1 MKKQIANELIDF
13 IYESP
18 TAYNAVETLK
28 TWLTK
33 EGFKEIKSS
42 DKWKLK
48 VQGKYFVEKNNS
60 GLVAFE
66 VGEGNVA
73 EHGFKLIGAHT
84 DAPGFRIKPSADMIA
99 EKNYMKLNSEV
110 YGGPILNT
118 WFDRPLGLAGRVT
131 LVSENP
137 LKPVSKII
145 NINKPVMII
154 PNVAIHMNRDI
165 NNGVKINAQKDTLP
179 LLALVNEEMEK
190 DNFLLNLLASEMN
203 VKVEDILD
211 FELMPYEYQKGSI
224 IGVNED
230 FISTGR
236 LDNLA
241 MIQAGTK
248 ALIDAKIKNGVNV
261 MLCYDNEEV
270 GSRTKQGADSPFF
283 TEVLERIV
291 LSLGGNREDLFR
303 AVANSFLISAD
314 LAHAVH
320 PNAGEKHDPIVRPL
334 MGKGPVIKIA
344 ASQSYSTDSESAAVY
359 EMICR
364 KAGVPVQRFVNRSD
378 VRGGS
383 TLGPIAS
390 SHLAVR
396 TVDMGTAVLA
406 MHSIRELGSVD
417 DHVSCIKSFTEFY
430 NL

>member
-28 TWLTK
+28 VWLGK
-33 EGFKEIKSS
+33 ENFKEIKAE
-42 DKWKLK
+42 DKWSLE
-48 VQGKYFVEKNNS
+48 VGGKYFVTKNNS

-66 VGEGNVA
+66 VGAGDIA
-73 EHGFKLIGAHT
+73 EHGFKMIGAHT
-84 DAPGFRIKPSADMIA
+84 DAPGFRIKPNPEIKV
-99 EKNYMKLNSEV
+99 EKHYVKLNTEV
-110 YGGPILNT
+110 YGGPILST

-131 LVSENP
+131 LMSENP
-137 LKPVSKII
+137 VKPVSKIV

-154 PNVAIHMNRDI
+154 PNLAIHMNRDV
-165 NNGVKINAQKDTLP
+165 NNGVKINPQKDTQP
-179 LLALVNEEMEK
+179 LIALINEELEK
-190 DNFLLNLLASEMN
+190 DNLLLNLLAKEL
-203 VKVEDILD
+203 KVEVKDILD
-211 FELMPYEYQKGSI
+211 FELMPYEFQKGSI
-224 IGVNED
+224 IGLNKE

-291 LSLGGNREDLFR
+291 LCLGGGKEDFFR
-303 AVANSFLISAD
+303 AIANSFLISAD
-314 LAHAVH
+314 LAHALH
-320 PNAGEKHDPIVRPL
+320 PNSPEKHDPVVKPL
-334 MGKGPVIKIA
+334 MGKGPVIKSA
-344 ASQSYSTDSESAAVY
+344 ASQSYSTDSEGAAIY
-359 EMICR
+359 EMVCK

-383 TLGPIAS
+383 TIGPIAAA
-390 SHLAVR
+390 HLAVR

-406 MHSIRELGSVD
+406 MHSIRELGSVE
-417 DHVSCIKSFTEFY
+417 DHVNVIKSFTEFY

>member
-190 DNFLLNLLASEMN
+190 DNFLLNLLASEIN

>member
-42 DKWKLK
+42 DKWELK

>member
-42 DKWKLK
+42 DKWELK

-344 ASQSYSTDSESAAVY
+344 ASQSYSTDSESAAIY

>member
-131 LVSENP
+131 LVSENS

-179 LLALVNEEMEK
+179 LLALVTEEMEK

-270 GSRTKQGADSPFF
+270 GSRTRSEEHTSELQ
-283 TEVLERIV
+283 
-291 LSLGGNREDLFR
+291 
-303 AVANSFLISAD
+303 
-314 LAHAVH
+314 
-320 PNAGEKHDPIVRPL
+320 
-334 MGKGPVIKIA
+334 
-344 ASQSYSTDSESAAVY
+344 SQ
-359 EMICR
+359 R
-364 KAGVPVQRFVNRSD
+364 
-378 VRGGS
+378 
-383 TLGPIAS
+383 
-390 SHLAVR
+390 
-396 TVDMGTAVLA
+396 
-406 MHSIRELGSVD
+406 
-417 DHVSCIKSFTEFY
+417 
-430 NL
+430 

>member
-42 DKWKLK
+42 DKWELK

-291 LSLGGNREDLFR
+291 LSLGGSREDLFR

>member
-13 IYESP
+13 IYSSP
-18 TAYNAVETLK
+18 TAYNAVETIK

-33 EGFKEIKSS
+33 EGFTEIKSA
-42 DKWKLK
+42 DKWNLSEG
-48 VQGKYFVEKNNS
+48 GKYFVEKNNS
-60 GLVAFE
+60 GLVAFT

-73 EHGFKLIGAHT
+73 EEGFKLIGAHT
-84 DAPGFRIKPSADMIA
+84 DAPGFRIKPNADMKV
-99 EKNYMKLNSEV
+99 EKNYIKLNTEV
-110 YGGPILNT
+110 YGGPIMST

-137 LKPVSKII
+137 LKPESRII

-154 PNVAIHMNRDI
+154 PNVAIHMNREI
-165 NNGVKINAQKDTLP
+165 NKGFNINAQKDTLP
-179 LLALVNEEMEK
+179 LLGLINEEMEK
-190 DNFLLNLLASEMN
+190 DNYLLNLLADEMN

-211 FELMPYEYQKGSI
+211 FELMPYEFAKGSI
-224 IGVNED
+224 IGLNEE

-241 MIQAGTK
+241 MIQAGLK
-248 ALIDAKIKNGVNV
+248 ALVDAKVKRGVNV

-291 LSLGGNREDLFR
+291 LSLGGDREDLFR
-303 AVANSFLISAD
+303 AIANSFLISAD

-320 PNAGEKHDPIVRPL
+320 PNAPEKHDPVVRPM

-344 ASQSYSTDSESAAVY
+344 ASQSYSTDSEGAATF
-359 EMICR
+359 EMIAR
-364 KAGVPVQRFVNRSD
+364 KAGVSVQRCVNRSD

-383 TLGPIAS
+383 TIGPIAA
-390 SHLAVR
+390 SHLAVK
-396 TVDMGTAVLA
+396 TVDMGNAVLA
-406 MHSIRELGSVD
+406 MHSIRELGSVE
-417 DHVSCIKSFTEFY
+417 DHANCIKVFTQFY

>member
-13 IYESP
+13 IYDSP
-18 TAYNAVETLK
+18 TAYNAVETLRA
-28 TWLTK
+28 WLIK
-33 EGFKEIKSS
+33 EGFIEIKSS
-42 DKWKLK
+42 DRWNLLEG
-48 VQGKYFVEKNNS
+48 GKYFVDKNNS
-60 GLVAFE
+60 GLVAFT
-66 VGEGNVA
+66 VGSGNVA

-84 DAPGFRIKPSADMIA
+84 DAPGFRIKPSPDMKV
-99 EKNYMKLNSEV
+99 EKNYVKLNTEV

-118 WFDRPLGLAGRVT
+118 WFDRPLGIAGRVT

-154 PNVAIHMNRDI
+154 PNVAIHMNREI
-165 NNGVKINAQKDTLP
+165 NNGIKINPQKDTLP
-179 LLALVNEEMEK
+179 LLALMNEEMEK
-190 DNFLLNLLASEMN
+190 ENYLLTLLADEMG

-224 IGVNED
+224 IGLNEE

-248 ALIDAKIKNGVNV
+248 ALVDAKVKNGVNV

-283 TEVLERIV
+283 PEVLERIV
-291 LSLGGNREDLFR
+291 LSLGGDREDLFR

-314 LAHAVH
+314 LAHAIH
-320 PNAGEKHDPIVRPL
+320 PNATEKHDPVVRPM

-344 ASQSYSTDSESAAVY
+344 ASQSYSTDSEGAATF
-359 EMICR
+359 EMVAR
-364 KAGVPVQRFVNRSD
+364 KADVSVQRFVNRSD

-383 TLGPIAS
+383 TIGPIAA
-390 SHLAVR
+390 SHLAVK
-396 TVDMGTAVLA
+396 TVDMGNAVLA

-417 DHVSCIKSFTEFY
+417 DHADCIKVFTEFF

>member
-1 MKKQIANELIDF
+1 MRNQYANELIDF

-28 TWLTK
+28 SYLTK
-33 EGFKEIKSS
+33 EGFKELNSA
-42 DKWKLK
+42 DRWKLEK
-48 VQGKYFVEKNNS
+48 NGKYFVTKNGS
-60 GLVAFE
+60 GLVAFR
-66 VGEGNVA
+66 VA
-73 EHGFKLIGAHT
+73 TTNLAQDGFKLIGAHT
-84 DAPGFRIKPSADMIA
+84 DAPGFRIKPNPDMKV
-99 EKNYMKLNSEV
+99 EKNYVKLNTEV

-131 LVSENP
+131 LASENP
-137 LKPVSKII
+137 LKPISKVI
-145 NINKPVMII
+145 NINKPIMII
-154 PNVAIHMNRDI
+154 PNVAIHMNREI
-165 NNGVKINAQKDTLP
+165 NNGVKINAQKDTMP
-179 LLALVNEEMEK
+179 LLALINNQLEK
-190 DNFLLNLLASEMN
+190 ENYLLSILAEHMD
-203 VKVEDILD
+203 VKIEDILD

-224 IGVNED
+224 IGLNEE

-248 ALIDAKIKNGVNV
+248 ALVESDVKNGVAV

-283 TEVLERIV
+283 TEVLERIN
-291 LSLGGNREDLFR
+291 LSLSGDREDFFR
-303 AVANSFLISAD
+303 AISNSFLISAD
-314 LAHAVH
+314 LAHALH
-320 PNAGEKHDPIVRPL
+320 PNAVEKHDPVVKPL

-344 ASQSYSTDSESAAVY
+344 ASQSYSTDSESAAIY
-359 EMICR
+359 EMICK
-364 KAGVPVQRFVNRSD
+364 KAGVRVQRFVNRSD

-383 TLGPIAS
+383 TIGPIAS

-417 DHVSCIKSFTEFY
+417 DHYNVIKSFIEFY
-430 NL
+430 SL